1 MRGGRCRSEED
12 EVAGKSNTVSAIVGA
27 TLIDGTGAAPL
38 RDAVVVVR
46 GDHIETVGARGRMKV
61 LESAAIVDAE
71 GWYLLP
77 GLIDAHVHVSHPG
90 FAPTPS
96 PGSGEAYGTA
106 IAIHNLRSALQ
117 AGITTV
123 RDACGGR
130 ENLALRAAIER
141 GIILGPRVFTAGRGL
156 CMTGGHGAGLPGVRE
171 VDTPS
176 AVRQAV
182 REERKAGVDFIKL
195 LSSHR
200 TDFPEFS
207 QDEIKAGVD
216 EAHRLGL
223 RVAIHAANLVSVRA
237 AVQAGVD
244 TIEHGSFL
252 DEGTAERMARE
263 GTVFVPTL
271 WVKHD
276 LAHRLRIRT
285 GTPAG
290 FEGSA
295 LRDIAE
301 SAVWFARCVEQLPET
316 MRIARSQGVPIA
328 AGTDFVMADKPWA
341 LLPEEIA
348 FLVKLG
354 LTSMEAVE
362 SATRIGAKALG
373 LEDRLGTVEPGKWAD
388 LILVERD
395 PLDDVLALRDVTWVM
410 KDGIVIPRST
420 EWERRPIN
428 PLLVSS

>member
-1 MRGGRCRSEED
+1 
-12 EVAGKSNTVSAIVGA
+12 VAGKSNTSSAIIGA
-27 TLIDGTGAAPL
+27 TLVDGTGAPPL

-46 GDHIETVGARGRMKV
+46 GDRIEAVGAHGRV
-61 LESAAIVDAE
+61 EVPQGAAVVDAE
-71 GWYLLP
+71 GRHLLP
-77 GLIDAHVHVSHPG
+77 GMIDAHVHVSHPW
-90 FAPTPS
+90 FSPVSS
-96 PGSGEAYGTA
+96 PGSAEAYSTA
-106 IAIHNLRSALQ
+106 VAIHNLRSALQ

-130 ENLALRAAIER
+130 ANLALRAAIER

-171 VDTPS
+171 VDSPS

-200 TDFPEFS
+200 TDLPEFS
-207 QDEIKAGVD
+207 QDEIEAGVD

-237 AVQAGVD
+237 AVRAGVD

-252 DEGTAERMARE
+252 DEETAERMARE
-263 GTVFVPTL
+263 GIVLVPTL

-276 LAHRLRIRT
+276 LAERLQRRD
-285 GTPAG
+285 GPPEGFAG
-290 FEGSA
+290 SDP
-295 LRDIAE
+295 RDIEE

-316 MRIARSQGVPIA
+316 MRLARSCGVPIA
-328 AGTDFVMADKPWA
+328 AGTDFVMADRPWA
-341 LLPEEIA
+341 LLPEEVA

-354 LTSMEAVE
+354 LTPMEAIE
-362 SATRIGAKALG
+362 SATRMGAMALG
-373 LEDRLGTVEPGKWAD
+373 QAEELGTVEPGKRAD

-395 PLDDVLALRDVTWVM
+395 PLHDISALRDVVWVM
-410 KDGIVIPRST
+410 KDGRVIPRSP
-420 EWERRPIN
+420 EWGRRPIN
-428 PLLVSS
+428 PLLVLP